1 MRKKLCCILMLTM
14 LLLNSSAM
22 LIISEA
28 VEAVQ
33 TSIET
38 TDGEEKNQGKALA
51 ELNLIK
57 YENFDTTTENSEGG
71 SKGVLV
77 QFNLKTGREFKET
90 EEYKPIQKTETNFA
104 LPRISDY
111 KPSRVEVITK
121 STQATNGGKD
131 AKYEY
136 HSSTGILS
144 IIAEN
149 SDYTEKVENARDEY
163 EIICIYGS
171 ECYTDNEEH
180 NLKVQLNTYE
190 TLNSDE
196 KKVISTGIEETYPC
210 KEAISGVI
218 SVEHK
223 TDDIYDG
230 YIRANSLNGENKYD
244 TTYNEKLN
252 IMVSNREISQKIEV
266 KETSN
271 TALYTESRIN
281 KEQVL
286 EMLGDNGSID
296 IIDENANIVQTIN
309 KDSEADENGKI
320 KLTYNNRTKNI
331 AIRLNNL
338 EKEGTIEVENSRV
351 IEPTA
356 EIIDNKILTQI
367 DIKGIN
373 TITKEVDNENGEK
386 TKETEDVVKYERQ
399 EQNETQIKSAVSEI
413 ETKLSKDT
421 LVNNTKND
429 VTLTVALKTD
439 GFKYSLFK
447 NPTFSIEMPAEVKK
461 VNLGTP
467 EMMYDNNIFTI
478 ISSSVITNE
487 SGNKV
492 INIQL
497 QGEQTT
503 YEQTDIVEGTN
514 IRIPLTISLT
524 KQLESKVGVVKFVYS
539 NENTSTTENKEM
551 EVTLLNKVANIVQTA
566 TVSTTTTENIN
577 QNEQVSNTAVYEK
590 DGVKAEIIQEVGTT
604 ALANNSTIYEEQIV
618 KQKLKVTNN
627 SNTSKK
633 VSLTINV
640 PDEMTYVKLEV
651 GGYIYNEE
659 KNYYKYSSKYEYK
672 EQTDKQV
679 TIELEVNAGET
690 KVDFIELKV
699 KDLQDDVQEKEII
712 TNNEL
717 KINNENSTTL
727 RIKNIVKQAEVKV
740 TLTCFLGYSR
750 KEWQYMFEVTNLTNK
765 QLKNIKVVFKASDF
779 FKISGVS
786 VIGEDRYN
794 DFQDNVWTY
803 TIDTLESVQV
813 DEQGNY
819 LTGKKSA
826 LIVGNAEDVDESQ
839 GSEYEINGIVTVS
852 GDNISNYVSNQ
863 TRMTGYLES
872 MEVNMNSDKDTLKMD
887 DEITYTVQIKN
898 TGKTWG
904 GFAIYTNINVKDV
917 IPRELKP
924 ISIKYNKF
932 TINKEIVKDSTD
944 DGNDEMQYESQTYKE
959 ETVTEDISTLAIPD
973 GYDEED
979 APDINLD
986 LEIPEG
992 KTITMT
998 IKAKARA
1005 NTETKEITNTVK
1017 VEGEW
1022 IKTKLASVKTT
1033 IMKYD
1038 YVDPTPDPD
1047 PSPDPDPDPNPTP
1060 DPAPNPDPDPTP
1072 DPDPAPTPD
1081 PTPDSDST
1089 VKKISISGT
1098 AWIDENEDGKRTV
1111 DEKTYSGM
1119 TVMLYDY
1126 KNKAFVKENG
1136 QDKKV
1141 QTDSNG
1147 EYEFDNL
1154 DNGLYIVVFLYDT
1167 DKYKITEYQKD
1178 EVINIKN
1185 NDAITKSIGID
1196 GQSVTAGLTNTL
1208 TAKESLNNI
1217 DIGLIENKKF
1227 DLELKKYINQ
1237 ITVQTKD
1244 GKNKT
1249 YTYNNKQFAKVE
1261 IHSKKINGATVV
1273 IEYKMVITNKGEV
1286 EGAVA
1291 QIEDKLPDGLTFK
1304 SELNNN
1310 WYEKDGKLYTKSL
1323 SNEKIAVG
1331 ESKEI
1336 SLLLTKDLNSNNVG
1350 TVTNIASIGISNN
1363 NKAIEDTN
1371 KENDSSNAQVI
1382 IGVSTGILRYV
1393 GITVA
1398 LIGTL
1403 VLLSII
1409 IWKNQKIMK
1418 KVVLVFVFSICLVAS
1433 SKESFGWTAEDWEFT
1448 TPEGVTWKHNCYFK
1462 VKPSSKYKHPNKIK
1476 GHNMGT
1482 HGTGDDYWDVEYAEG
1497 DNGYRYHCGEKGN
1510 TFCNF
1515 FGHNV
1520 TYLRTETISETK
1532 GKWSSWS
1539 VDTSEIKITDKT
1551 DRSKVKIGTYNSSYN
1566 KLGPFKVN
1574 CNGKDVSYKIK
1585 VTYKNASKSSTTIEC
1600 DAINF
1605 KWGQNFYIKIPTEAV
1620 EIANVEIS
1628 VSKDATRTRSY
1639 TKSVRKWYDCTV
1651 VSSDAWCNGKGPL
1664 QKMYTLDP
1672 ITKTGTETEEKKIR
1686 NSIDITGPWT
1696 ITGDVEINK
1705 VDENNNNIRLKNVT
1719 FAISQGGTY
1728 MSIYRSGSKLRTIHA
1743 STIELIDNAYEKSTI
1758 DARVDGS
1765 SGYTVKFN
1773 ASKSSATKFVT
1784 DSSARITFKNLK
1796 YGDYT
1801 FVETANNNYGYT
1813 KLITETIPVDKPL
1826 STRYITIENEKQTGD
1841 FSLEKVDSINRNIK
1855 LSDVKFVLKSSYNNQ
1870 YIIIKSGGSWLTKAE
1885 GIVNIDDTD
1894 DVTNNPII
1902 KYTTDK
1908 NKATLFVTDSNGKLG
1923 VKNLLMSSNG
1933 SDRIKYTLE
1942 EIDNPNYGYTKIV
1955 SATVNISRP
1964 YGKHNIT
1971 LQNEKQVGEL
1981 QIEKEDDRNTNKKLP
1996 NVEFLIKSSLKN
2008 QYIKIKVS
2016 GSWQK
2021 RVVGTVYIDDTKDWR
2036 NKPTLDYTSNPDEAT
2051 IFVTDS
2057 NGKINVKNLLA
2068 SSDGEDVITYTME
2081 EIKNPNYGYLSDSD
2095 QYKNYKVNYK
2105 GTYTD
2110 YRGAT
2115 TIAIGGTSLVIATNH
2130 QEYVRIEGYVWEEIA
2145 TSKNNFINSLLNNTD
2160 ALIQGINVYLYKDGR
2175 LITSTST
2182 DSEGWYKFGSLKSSY
2197 TNQDYFYEPNGN
2209 LKIDDLNRY
2218 HVEFEYDGL
2227 RFTSVES
2234 NTSYT
2239 NSNYGITSKADEEPA
2254 GRERVNA
2261 DFSEITYGWS
2271 RNGGRGTYELQ
2282 YDVSDHVAKYRD
2294 HWGYQYNGN
2303 KTRLNVTP
2311 SNDYAIIASTK
2322 QSGFNIRKAWEAQC
2336 ETKGSESLT
2345 GVNLGIQKREQAD
2358 LAISTDL
2365 SKVNIIVGNYENE
2378 YSYGTRSKSQ
2388 KDEDEGFGVDVK
2400 FGNKYG
2406 TSYSSRGL
2414 NMYARR
2420 IYETDLA
2427 YNQNNPGQM
2436 QIYVTYKI
2444 TVKNQSN
2451 SLTAKVNEI
2460 VDYYDSRY
2468 SIAESSRNKSSW
2480 TNRSNYGDSYSDGS
2494 YKAAYTQDLANTT
2507 IAPNGKVELEI
2518 TLKLEQDVINALI
2531 SNQTTLNNV
2540 TEINSFSTLLNG
2552 SAYAAID
2559 EDSNPGSVKIGF
2571 TENKTINTTLN
2582 GRGYNIETKTLNQD
2596 SYEDDT
2602 DSAPSLVLGIEESDP
2617 ERGLSGTVFED
2628 KEALHSDDSI
2638 HPGEER
2644 LGDGILYTSGTYK
2657 GYVSGRTIYKKI
2669 DTNRVQ
2675 GAKIE
2680 LIEYDI
2686 NSENHIA
2693 RNADGSAKVA
2703 TLYKISV
2710 NDGIASTKEEK
2721 AEIKTDDKGEYILTG
2736 VIPGRYLIRYTY
2748 GKDSYIM
2755 DSDGNV
2761 VLDDNGE
2768 RKQVNASEYKS
2779 TIITSDI
2786 IKKAL
2791 SLNTNP
2797 TTTNNQREGELNWI
2811 LTYDSNPDNGNYT
2824 TDAKSK
2830 KTDGLI
2836 RYSCAADDVIK
2847 RETTDDM
2854 YYGSHTNYNTMNAD
2868 TAFFDV
2874 GVEYSEVNINK
2885 ISYTDYKDEYQLEG
2899 DKIVVLDENGKLKIM
2914 DTFYA
2919 VNPYQDFG
2927 IIERA
2932 IQDYELNKRISN
2944 LKITLANGQILI
2956 NGNPYKQSA
2965 DAPLSNPTTAE
2976 LDEYWNNLETI
2987 SDNPLPYTK
2996 ALRGQIVTEIDN
3008 EIIQGATLNLEYTI
3022 TIKNKSEKDYQ
3033 YKENQEYYQYGKNH
3047 QDELNTVI
3055 RKVVDYMEDEIDF
3068 NDKQNEPYGWTRV
3081 TPDELYNWTHDT
3093 DIDSKQL
3100 ISQDVKDATQKGY
3113 VIAVTEYFKENQ
3125 IPIGN
3130 VGSVKVYGSKVLSS
3144 TEKGTAVTNHAEI
3157 IETMGVRA
3165 IRNSIP
3171 GNYNP
3176 KDISTHEQD
3185 DDKTT
3190 FIITPPTGLTSDKIF
3205 IISVSLIAMIALA
3218 GGVYFIK
3225 KKVL

>member
-1 MRKKLCCILMLTM
+1 MKKKLCCILMLTI
-14 LLLNSSAM
+14 LLLNSSVM
-22 LIISEA
+22 MIISEA

-33 TSIET
+33 TATEAT
-38 TDGEEKNQGKALA
+38 TEEEKKQGKALA

-57 YENFDTTTENSEGG
+57 YENFDTTTENSESG

-77 QFNLKTGREFKET
+77 QFNLKTGIECTED

-104 LPRISDY
+104 LPRINDS

-230 YIRANSLNGENKYD
+230 YVRANSLNGENKYD

-252 IMVSNREISQKIEV
+252 IMVSNKDIAKKIEI

-271 TALYTESRIN
+271 TSLYTESSVN

-286 EMLGDNGSID
+286 EILGNNGSID
-296 IIDENANIVQTIN
+296 IIDEDANIVQTIN

-320 KLTYNNRTKNI
+320 KLTYNKRTKNI

-373 TITKEVDNENGEK
+373 TITREIENENGDK
-386 TKETEDVVKYERQ
+386 KIETEEVVKYERQ
-399 EQNETQIKSAVSEI
+399 EQNEVQIKSAISNI
-413 ETKLSKDT
+413 ETKLSRDA
-421 LVNNTKND
+421 LVNNIQNE
-429 VTLTVALKTD
+429 VILTISLKTD
-439 GFKYSLFK
+439 GPKDSLFK
-447 NPTFSIEMPAEVKK
+447 NPTFSIEMPVEVKK
-461 VNLGTP
+461 VSLGTA
-467 EMMYDNNIFTI
+467 EMMYDNKVFTI
-478 ISSSVITNE
+478 LSSNVSKNE
-487 SGNKV
+487 NGNQV

-497 QGEQTT
+497 QGEQTA
-503 YEQTDIVEGTN
+503 YEQTSIVEGIN
-514 IRIPLTISLT
+514 IRMPLTISLT
-524 KQLESKVGVVKFVYS
+524 KQLENKTGVIKFAYS
-539 NENTSTTENKEM
+539 NENTSTIENKEM
-551 EVTLLNKVANIVQTA
+551 EVSLLNKVVNIAQT
-566 TVSTTTTENIN
+566 VITTTTTSADTN
-577 QNEQVSNTAVYEK
+577 QNEQIANTAVYEK
-590 DGVKAEIIQEVGTT
+590 DGVKAEIIQEVGNNT
-604 ALANNSTIYEEQIV
+604 LADNSTIYERQII

-633 VSLTINV
+633 VSLTVNI
-640 PDEMTYVKLEV
+640 PDEMTYVKLKV
-651 GGYIYNEE
+651 GGYIYHDD
-659 KNYYKYSSKYEYK
+659 KNYYEYSSDYEYE
-672 EQTDKQV
+672 EQKQRQV
-679 TIELEVNAGET
+679 IMELDIKPGET
-690 KVDFIELKV
+690 KTDFIELKV
-699 KDLQDDVQEKEII
+699 NDLPDDVQGKEII
-712 TNNEL
+712 TNNDL
-717 KINNENSTTL
+717 KIDGGSP
-727 RIKNIVKQAEVKV
+727 IKLNIQNILKQAEVEVK
-740 TLTCFLGYSR
+740 LTCLVGYSR
-750 KEWQYMFEVTNLTNK
+750 KEWQYQLQVTNLTDRE
-765 QLKNIKVVFKASDF
+765 LKNVKIVFEASDF
-779 FKISGVS
+779 FEIDKVAVVGDKI
-786 VIGEDRYN
+786 YN
-794 DFQDNVWTY
+794 NVGGNIWTY
-803 TIDTLESVQV
+803 TVDTLKPAQI

-819 LTGKKSA
+819 IQGQKKA
-826 LIVGNAEDVDESQ
+826 QIIGNAGEISSSIN
-839 GSEYEINGIVTVS
+839 GCEYEINGIATAY
-852 GDNISNYVSNQ
+852 GDEISKYMSNQ
-863 TRMTGYLES
+863 TRMTGYIES
-872 MEVNMNSDKDTLKMD
+872 VDVKINVDKDILKWN
-887 DEITYTVQIKN
+887 ENVTYTVNIKN

-904 GFAIYTNINVKDV
+904 GIATYTNINVKDV
-917 IPRELKP
+917 IPKELEA
-924 ISIKYNKF
+924 ISIVYNKF
-932 TINKEIVKDSTD
+932 TINRETVNVPTANG
-944 DGNDEMQYESQTYKE
+944 DGEMKYESQTFTE
-959 ETVTEDISTLAIPD
+959 DIVTEDMSNLNIPD

-979 APDINLD
+979 APNINLD
-986 LEIPEG
+986 LDIPEG
-992 KTITMT
+992 KTITIT
-998 IKAKARA
+998 IKAKARMIG
-1005 NTETKEITNTVK
+1005 ETKKITNTVN

-1022 IKTKLASVKTT
+1022 IKNKSASVSNTVL
-1033 IMKYD
+1033 KYNYED
-1038 YVDPTPDPD
+1038 TEEPVD
-1047 PSPDPDPDPNPTP
+1047 
-1060 DPAPNPDPDPTP
+1060 PNPDPDPIDPAP
-1072 DPDPAPTPD
+1072 DPDPED
-1081 PTPDSDST
+1081 PTPNPDPEEPTPAPDPVSPSNN
-1089 VKKISISGT
+1089 KITISGI
-1098 AWIDENEDGKRTV
+1098 AWIDENEDGKRTT
-1111 DEKTYSGM
+1111 DEKTYDNM

-1126 KNKAFVKENG
+1126 KNNAFVKENG
-1136 QDKKV
+1136 QNKKI

-1147 EYEFDNL
+1147 EYKFDNL
-1154 DNGLYIVVFLYDT
+1154 DKGLYIVVFLYDT
-1167 DKYKITEYQKD
+1167 NKYKLTEYQKKD
-1178 EVINIKN
+1178 ILENKN
-1185 NDAITKSIGID
+1185 NDAITNSIEID
-1196 GQSVTAGLTNTL
+1196 GQVVTAGLTNTL
-1208 TAKESLNNI
+1208 TAEENLNNI

-1244 GKNKT
+1244 GKSKT
-1249 YTYNNKQFAKVE
+1249 YKYNNKQFAKVE
-1261 IHSKKINGATVV
+1261 INSKKINGATVV
-1273 IEYKMVITNKGEV
+1273 IEYKMVVTNKGEV
-1286 EGAVA
+1286 AGAVA
-1291 QIEDKLPDGLTFK
+1291 QIEDKLPDGLIFK

-1310 WYEKDGKLYTKSL
+1310 WYEKDGKLYTNSL
-1323 SNEKIAVG
+1323 SNETIAIG
-1331 ESKEI
+1331 ESKEV
-1336 SLLLTKDLNSNNVG
+1336 SLLLTKDINSNNVG

-1363 NKAIEDTN
+1363 DKAIEDMY

-1382 IGVSTGILRYV
+1382 IGVSTGVIKWLCK
-1393 GITVA
+1393 T
-1398 LIGTL
+1398 IGTL
-1403 VLLSII
+1403 MVLTLLAVI
-1409 IWKNQKIMK
+1409 IWRNRKILK
-1418 KVVLVFVFSICLVAS
+1418 GAIFVSVFVICLVGNS
-1433 SKESFGWTAEDWEFT
+1433 TIIFGYS
-1448 TPEGVTWKHNCYFK
+1448 H
-1462 VKPSSKYKHPNKIK
+1462 PSAIK
-1476 GHNMGT
+1476 GYNMDHNQWET
-1482 HGTGDDYWDVEYAEG
+1482 TWAEG
-1497 DNGYRYHCGEKGN
+1497 DNGLRYHCGIKDLP
-1510 TFCNF
+1510 FCNSVWHPARF
-1515 FGHNV
+1515 
-1520 TYLRTETISETK
+1520 TEKKIISESY
-1532 GKWSSWS
+1532 GSWSSYKK
-1539 VDTSEIKITDKT
+1539 IKLTDKT
-1551 DRSKVKIGTYNSSYN
+1551 NASNVKISTYNSSYN
-1566 KLGPFKVN
+1566 KLGPFKVS
-1574 CNGKDVSYKIK
+1574 CNRSKATGKIY
-1585 VTYKNASKSSTTIEC
+1585 VTYKNMNDSTVTTKCDTIS
-1600 DAINF
+1600 F
-1605 KWGQNFYIKIPTEAV
+1605 GWGQNFYIKIP
-1620 EIANVEIS
+1620 
-1628 VSKDATRTRSY
+1628 
-1639 TKSVRKWYDCTV
+1639 
-1651 VSSDAWCNGKGPL
+1651 SDAGQILKIEVDASEKIKRSRTVTKNVQYWYKCSLPQGDEWCTNNGGEPL
-1664 QKMYTLDP
+1664 QPMYTLDP
-1672 ITKTGTETEEKKIR
+1672 IIEYDKEEKEFTITG
-1686 NSIDITGPWT
+1686 SIEITGPWT
-1696 ITGDVEINK
+1696 IIGDIEINK
-1705 VDENNNNIRLKNVT
+1705 EDLKNGTRLKN
-1719 FAISQGGTY
+1719 ASLILD
-1728 MSIYRSGSKLRTIHA
+1728 RSGSYMTIYK
-1743 STIELIDNAYEKSTI
+1743 SGSKVKEINVGSIELTNSEHQTSQSFTAK
-1758 DARVDGS
+1758 VNGS

-1773 ASKSSATKFVT
+1773 TSSSSATKMIT
-1784 DSSARITFKNLK
+1784 NSSGKITIKNLQ
-1796 YGDYT
+1796 YGYYNFT
-1801 FVETANNNYGYT
+1801 EVSNTNYGYT
-1813 KLITETIPVDKPL
+1813 KMATKSTSINTPYSQET
-1826 STRYITIENEKQTGD
+1826 ITIENEKQTGD

-1885 GIVNIDDTD
+1885 GIVSIDDTD
-1894 DVTNNPII
+1894 DVKNNPVI

-2095 QYKNYKVNYK
+2095 KYKNYKVNYK

-2115 TIAIGGTSLVIATNH
+2115 SIAIGGTSPVIATNH

-2182 DSEGWYKFGSLKSSY
+2182 DSDGWYKFGSLKSSY

-2239 NSNYGITSKADEEPA
+2239 SSNYGITSKADEEPA

-2261 DFSEITYGWS
+2261 DFSEITYGLS
-2271 RNGGRGTYELQ
+2271 RGGTTEYELK
-2282 YDVSDHVAKYRD
+2282 YDVSDHVAKYID

-2322 QSGFNIRKAWEAQC
+2322 QSGFDIEQAWEAQC
-2336 ETKGSESLT
+2336 EKKGSESLP
-2345 GVNLGIQKREQAD
+2345 GINLGIQRREQAD

-2365 SKVNIIVGNYENE
+2365 SKVNIVVGNYENE
-2378 YSYGTRSKSQ
+2378 YSYGKRSENLN
-2388 KDEDEGFGVDVK
+2388 DEDEGFGVDVK

-2414 NMYARR
+2414 NMYSRR
-2420 IYETDLA
+2420 IYEADLA

-2451 SLTAKVNEI
+2451 SLTAKVTELVN
-2460 VDYYDSRY
+2460 YYDSRY

-2480 TNRSNYGDSYSDGS
+2480 TNISKYGDSYSDGS
-2494 YKAAYTQDLANTT
+2494 YTSVYTKDLENTT
-2507 IAPNGKVELEI
+2507 IAPNGKTEVYI
-2518 TLKLEQDVINALI
+2518 TYKLNQDAINALI
-2531 SNQTTLNNV
+2531 TKQTTLNNV
-2540 TEINSFSTLLNG
+2540 TEINAFSTLSNG
-2552 SAYAAID
+2552 NAYAAID
-2559 EDSNPGSVKIGF
+2559 EDSNPGSVRNITLG
-2571 TENKTINTTLN
+2571 ENKTTTTTLN
-2582 GRGYNIETKTLNQD
+2582 GRSYDIETKTLDQTK
-2596 SYEDDT
+2596 YEDDT
-2602 DSAPSLVLGIEESDP
+2602 DSAPSLVLGIEETDP
-2617 ERGLSGTVFED
+2617 TRGLSGTVFED
-2628 KEALHSDDSI
+2628 KEALHSDDGI

-2710 NDGIASTKEEK
+2710 NDGITSTKEEK
-2721 AEIKTDDKGEYILTG
+2721 AEIKTDAKGEYMLTG

-2761 VLDDNGE
+2761 VLDDKGE

-2836 RYSCAADDVIK
+2836 RYSCAADDVTK
-2847 RETTDDM
+2847 RETTDDI

-2956 NGNPYKQSA
+2956 NGNPYKQL
-2965 DAPLSNPTTAE
+2965 PELNNPTTAE

-3008 EIIQGATLNLEYTI
+3008 EIIQGATLSLEYTI

-3068 NDKQNEPYGWTRV
+3068 NDTQNKPYKWTRV